1 LGLLK
6 RENNRKKIQG
16 GSNLCWKRACVSKIS
31 NLVAVVLAKFGLAVI
46 RTKSLE
52 EVNKG
57 MAFERHRR
65 IFSEY
70 PYDLQSFSKLSE
82 KSKSQLGQDLL
93 AVACSEAKRGGFFVE
108 FGATNGLELS
118 NTYLLEKELGW
129 SGILAEPAKVWHRD
143 LEENRNVEISKVAVW
158 SLSGETMKFLE
169 TSEPELSTLTRF
181 SASDQHARKGTTYE
195 VETLSLMDLLLSR
208 NAPPYIDFISID
220 TEGSEFEILENF
232 DFSKFSFGLLCIE
245 HNYTSSRE
253 SVSLLLQSNG
263 YECILEDVSRWDAW
277 FVPVAVS

>member
-1 LGLLK
+1 ML
-6 RENNRKKIQG
+6 
-16 GSNLCWKRACVSKIS
+16 SH
-31 NLVAVVLAKFGLAVI
+31 VLRQRG
-46 RTKSLE
+46 
-52 EVNKG
+52 
-57 MAFERHRR
+57 
-65 IFSEY
+65 
-70 PYDLQSFSKLSE
+70 
-82 KSKSQLGQDLL
+82 
-93 AVACSEAKRGGFFVE
+93 GGFFVE

-181 SASDQHARKGTTYE
+181 SGSDQHARKGTTYE

>member
-1 LGLLK
+1 
-6 RENNRKKIQG
+6 
-16 GSNLCWKRACVSKIS
+16 
-31 NLVAVVLAKFGLAVI
+31 
-46 RTKSLE
+46 
-52 EVNKG
+52 
-57 MAFERHRR
+57 
-65 IFSEY
+65 
-70 PYDLQSFSKLSE
+70 
-82 KSKSQLGQDLL
+82 
-93 AVACSEAKRGGFFVE
+93 
-108 FGATNGLELS
+108 LELS

-181 SASDQHARKGTTYE
+181 SGSDQHARKGTTYE